1 MRPIKLVMC
10 GFGPYADKTVVDF
23 TLLGES
29 GLYLIT
35 GDTGA
40 GKTTIF
46 DAISYALYGEAS
58 GQVREVKSLR
68 SKYADDETE
77 SYVELEFEYRDEKY
91 KIRRVP
97 EYMRKA
103 KRGDKMVAQKEE
115 AELYFLTKDREPIIN
130 KKNVNDAVTE
140 IIGLDRGQF
149 SQIAMIAQGDFMKV
163 LLTGTDERSKILRK
177 IFNTNEYLDL
187 QEKLKRKKNEL
198 KFKYQDIEKSIK
210 NYIASVQ
217 CDNDENDK
225 EKLKQII
232 DDNTF
237 WKTEDINNFIL
248 ELINKDKDLLK
259 TLEKNKIVD
268 DKIILDSLFKPATL
282 EEIEDNQVIIT
293 TELKWNIDAILE
305 KRAEIESILS
315 NSFSKPIKIKV
326 LEVEEY
332 KKSKQKKVPKIDSHL
347 HPDMTFANFIVGNS
361 NRMAQNAAL
370 LVSTKPG
377 MNFNPLFLYSHPGL
391 GKTHLLNA
399 IGNKAKET
407 NPNLLVRYITSKDFV
422 DEIINSIKTNTTDEI
437 YSYYRNLDILLIDDI
452 QFLFGKEKSSE
463 MFFHIFNEIINNN
476 HQIVITSD
484 KMPDELQ
491 GIEERLISRFKS
503 GLSFGIDPPE
513 FETAKAILE
522 KKIENL
528 GNTDLVITDDVLDF
542 MVMNYCNDIR
552 SLEGQLKRLFFCSIM
567 ESTNYIDMNFASEV
581 FKDQKTIKK
590 AQEPLTKEFILKTT
604 AEFYYLTIS
613 QIISKNRTRNLV
625 TPREICM
632 YLMRELLDITFSEI
646 GTTFSNRDHST
657 VMKACK
663 RVETKIKKD
672 PDYKLAV
679 DKLKQKLGTM

>member
-1 MRPIKLVMC
+1 MERIPLGMYTFSYENSNSENQGIDYTCEVMVYNSTEKSYQDFINYLPELFKKYNC
-10 GFGPYADKTVVDF
+10 TDTDTLPDEILFKMEAECHDKFFKYETIPPYAEEDVLNILKYYDQF
-23 TLLGES
+23 AAAPPFYS
-29 GLYLIT
+29 
-35 GDTGA
+35 
-40 GKTTIF
+40 F
-46 DAISYALYGEAS
+46 DY
-58 GQVREVKSLR
+58 
-68 SKYADDETE
+68 
-77 SYVELEFEYRDEKY
+77 
-91 KIRRVP
+91 
-97 EYMRKA
+97 
-103 KRGDKMVAQKEE
+103 
-115 AELYFLTKDREPIIN
+115 IN
-130 KKNVNDAVTE
+130 KKK
-140 IIGLDRGQF
+140 LDIT
-149 SQIAMIAQGDFMKV
+149 QIAKHIINEDMG
-163 LLTGTDERSKILRK
+163 SKK
-177 IFNTNEYLDL
+177 
-187 QEKLKRKKNEL
+187 EK
-198 KFKYQDIEKSIK
+198 D
-210 NYIASVQ
+210 YIDSLWNN
-217 CDNDENDK
+217 NDENLLRLFFNDK
-225 EKLKQII
+225 IFFVNQL
-232 DDNTF
+232 
-237 WKTEDINNFIL
+237 
-248 ELINKDKDLLK
+248 